1 MVIKLYKPMT
11 PGTRTRTIIDYSDL
25 SKVKPEKSLLRPKP
39 KNAGRNNRGVI
50 TVRHRGGGHKQKYRK
65 IDFLRN
71 KFNVAG
77 KVATIEYDPNRNT
90 KIALIHYSDG
100 DKRYILCPEGLQ
112 IGAEVMSGPV
122 DVPIQVG
129 NALPLSMIPL
139 ATEIHNIELNIFQGG
154 KIVRAAGAYA
164 TLLAKVGDYVT
175 LRLPSKEV
183 RLVHKNCYATIGRL
197 SNADAYGVRLGKAGR
212 TRWMGRR
219 PVVRGVVMNPCDHPH
234 GGGEG
239 RSPIGRKRPITP
251 WGKAALGVKTRKN
264 RKASDIYIVRRRK

>member
-1 MVIKLYKPMT
+1 MVIKLYKPIT

-71 KFNVAG
+71 KFDMVG

-100 DKRYILCPEGLQ
+100 EKQYILCPEGLQ
-112 IGAEVMSGPV
+112 IGAEVMSGTN
-122 DVPIQVG
+122 DVPIQIG
-129 NALPLSMIPL
+129 NAMPLSMIPL

-164 TLLAKVGDYVT
+164 TLLAKVGD
-175 LRLPSKEV
+175 
-183 RLVHKNCYATIGRL
+183 L
-197 SNADAYGVRLGKAGR
+197 SLI
-212 TRWMGRR
+212 
-219 PVVRGVVMNPCDHPH
+219 H
-234 GGGEG
+234 
-239 RSPIGRKRPITP
+239 I
-251 WGKAALGVKTRKN
+251 
-264 RKASDIYIVRRRK
+264 